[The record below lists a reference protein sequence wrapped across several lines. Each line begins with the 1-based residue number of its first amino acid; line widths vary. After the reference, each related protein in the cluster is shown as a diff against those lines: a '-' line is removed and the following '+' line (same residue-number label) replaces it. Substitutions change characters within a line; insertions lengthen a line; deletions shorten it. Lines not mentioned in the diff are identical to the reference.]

1 MIYMRNINDLTI
13 CMVDYETDV
22 SVVREFMTNIEF
34 QKLLDEERNGNIRI
48 VNHTE
53 LGFTE
58 KV

>member
-1 MIYMRNINDLTI
+1 MRNINDLTM

-34 QKLLDEERNGNIRI
+34 QKLLTEEQNGNIRI

-53 LGFTE
+53 LGFTK